1 MIPPALPRYARPL
14 YFVLVAIILVI
25 AIVPQAQ
32 APLGTPSDKVNH
44 IIAFFT
50 LAFLAKLLWPEKR
63 IWVKALWLAAFGALI
78 EVLQGV
84 MAVGR
89 NADWLDFVADVVAAL
104 AGLFAARAVLAFRR
118 HARG

>member
-1 MIPPALPRYARPL
+1 MLRYGRLL
-14 YFVLVAIILVI
+14 YFVLIAVILVI
-25 AIVPQAQ
+25 AIVPQVE
-32 APLGTPSDKVNH
+32 APIGTPNDKVNH

-84 MAVGR
+84 MKVGR
-89 NADWLDFVADVVAAL
+89 NAAFDDFVADVLATA
-104 AGLFAARAVLAFRR
+104 AGLIAARAILAFRSG
-118 HARG
+118 ARRNRP